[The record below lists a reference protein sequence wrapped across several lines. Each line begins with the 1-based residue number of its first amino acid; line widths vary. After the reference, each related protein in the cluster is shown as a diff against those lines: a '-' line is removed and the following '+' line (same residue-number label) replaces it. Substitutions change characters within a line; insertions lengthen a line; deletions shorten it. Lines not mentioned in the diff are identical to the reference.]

1 MTKIATIGCGLI
13 GQGWATVFAQ
23 AGFDVVMYDISPEA
37 AEHALSAM
45 EKRVADLV
53 AFDLISPS
61 DAPAI
66 LNRLTVVTS
75 LEEALQGVVYIQ
87 ESGPERIEI
96 KREITERLDALA
108 APDVPIGSSTSGIS
122 ASRYCED
129 IVGRHRCLVVHPIN
143 PPHLIPAV
151 EIVPTPWTDDN
162 IMSTTKNL
170 MQTSGRETI
179 VLSKEIDGFVVN
191 RLQGALLEE
200 AFKLVGSGIVS
211 GADLDKA
218 ICDGLGLRWSFMGPM
233 QTIHLNAPEGVEQ
246 YVERYGTM
254 YRDFGLGSYDE
265 VDWKEVVES
274 ALKVQLETLIPVAD
288 IPTKQAERDRKLMA
302 LLRHKAREQS
312 EHRSGPNTPPE

>member
-1 MTKIATIGCGLI
+1 
-13 GQGWATVFAQ
+13 
-23 AGFDVVMYDISPEA
+23 
-37 AEHALSAM
+37 
-45 EKRVADLV
+45 
-53 AFDLISPS
+53 
-61 DAPAI
+61 
-66 LNRLTVVTS
+66 
-75 LEEALQGVVYIQ
+75 
-87 ESGPERIEI
+87 
-96 KREITERLDALA
+96 
-108 APDVPIGSSTSGIS
+108 
-122 ASRYCED
+122 
-129 IVGRHRCLVVHPIN
+129 
-143 PPHLIPAV
+143 
-151 EIVPTPWTDDN
+151 
-162 IMSTTKNL
+162 
-170 MQTSGRETI
+170 MQTCGRETI

-274 ALKVQLETLIPVAD
+274 ALKVKLETLIPVAD